1 MVCVSVCVCVPY
13 NFSCSSNLLFSCERE
28 EVGERGGWSKL
39 GGLGACQRGRVRQLA
54 TKSSLNWK
62 FRLTKAAPG
71 GKGDGGRVL
80 RSGGSR
86 RGEEGGSEGVR
97 LRHDNCSMRAV
108 CALCKFPSLVEFTL
122 CVLFVCVCTRF
133 SQCPFNFTVS
143 WLLKRQLARKGK
155 QRRQGREGE
164 GREGA
169 GVACHRQC
177 AKF

>member
-1 MVCVSVCVCVPY
+1 MARGG
-13 NFSCSSNLLFSCERE
+13 RE
-28 EVGERGGWSKL
+28 EEEAGEGEVKG
-39 GGLGACQRGRVRQLA
+39 GGLGTTTAACGQFVHCA
-54 TKSSLNWK
+54 NCH
-62 FRLTKAAPG
+62 RLLSFSFN
-71 GKGDGGRVL
+71 L
-80 RSGGSR
+80 RY
-86 RGEEGGSEGVR
+86 
-97 LRHDNCSMRAV
+97 V
-108 CALCKFPSLVEFTL
+108 CV
-122 CVLFVCVCTRF
+122 FVCVRTRF